1 LAEKGGSVIGCDT
14 DGLFE
19 MLTEHAR
26 EAIVRAQA
34 EGREMGHRTVQV
46 EHLLLGLFSDQDGIA
61 GRVFADIGLTVEPI
75 RDLVRERLGAA
86 SDSPVEREMPFSP
99 EATDALRSAN
109 RFGLGKP
116 GTEHMLIVT
125 VGPGEGA
132 ACEILRVLG
141 GGSAQD
147 SFRDQAASLA
157 GGRTGGEANR
167 AARWLGTA
175 GEPGRARLPWG
186 YRGSALSSTVAS
198 RMAQELDRA
207 DPVALIGRCAG
218 AEASEAQ
225 RGCHVGLDTLTFG
238 ESWHAVIVSVEAPVN
253 SGSVCLGD
261 EVDEDGGDPR
271 PTSSPEE
278 NHPNSTLST
287 RRRRACG

>member
-1 LAEKGGSVIGCDT
+1 
-14 DGLFE
+14 

-26 EAIVRAQA
+26 DAIVRAQA

-61 GRVFADIGLTVEPI
+61 GRVFADIGLTVESI
-75 RDLVRERLGAA
+75 RDLVRER
-86 SDSPVEREMPFSP
+86 
-99 EATDALRSAN
+99 
-109 RFGLGKP
+109 
-116 GTEHMLIVT
+116 
-125 VGPGEGA
+125 
-132 ACEILRVLG
+132 LG

-157 GGRTGGEANR
+157 SGRTGCEAIR

-175 GEPGRARLPWG
+175 GEPGRARLQGLSKHTRTCPSPPARGLRPRLDPAVIATVSRRRAPRRHQPAATPAAAGKASRGRLRLPCG

-218 AEASEAQ
+218 AGASEAQ
-225 RGCHVGLDTLTFG
+225 RGCRVGLDTLTFG

-253 SGSVCLGD
+253 SGSVWLGD

-271 PTSSPEE
+271 PASSPEE

-287 RRRRACG
+287 RRSRACG